1 MFWSL
6 IESGH
11 GLIRYIDWNTD
22 INNLTDSLLFISK
35 LSEKCIE
42 LNNNLIPSFMLR
54 SKVGYGLGEVSLS
67 LFSESLSV
75 SDVLDALFK
84 CGGVVNDSLPGVIN
98 RLLAH
103 THECLICTQLILL
116 LLLTELNPLNQFYS
130 DIIEFS
136 DKLLQH
142 LWVGEIH

>member
-54 SKVGYGLGEVSLS
+54 SKVGNSLGEVSLS

-75 SDVLDALFK
+75 SDVLNTLFK
-84 CGGVVNDSLPGVIN
+84 CGGVVDNSLSGVIN
-98 RLLAH
+98 GGLRDS
-103 THECLICTQLILL
+103 HEGGVG
-116 LLLTELNPLNQFYS
+116 TELVIFFLESEGNTL
-130 DIIEFS
+130 D
-136 DKLLQH
+136 
-142 LWVGEIH
+142 